1 MGPIDRSPEGER
13 EKSVKVGWL
22 DADREVVL
30 VGKDLWRPVW
40 ALDLLAVLAHVARHL
55 VSRWLLG
62 VHLRRAVDAHHVLSY
77 GVGVEVERDVRVGL
91 DVAHLLAGYGVDQ
104 KGLAVPPEPHRH
116 HVREAVP
123 TDGGKPDDQL
133 ALESGYHV
141 LAGHRLSLRLSRSWQ
156 SRGVAKTHVTKK
168 SQAEWKPALTPTQFH
183 GLRHNGTE

>member
-30 VGKDLWRPVW
+30 VGKDLWRPVE
-40 ALDLLAVLAHVARHL
+40 ALDLVAVLAHVARHL

-91 DVAHLLAGYGVDQ
+91 DVAHLLAGDGVDQ
-104 KGLAVPPEPHRH
+104 KGLAVPPEPYRH
-116 HVREAVP
+116 HVRDPVP
-123 TDGGKPDDQL
+123 TGGGKPDDPL
-133 ALESGYHV
+133 ALESGCHR
-141 LAGHRLSLRLSRSWQ
+141 LAGHRLSLGLSRSWQ
-156 SRGVAKTHVTKK
+156 RRGVAKTDVTQQTDAALKRYLAPGQ
-168 SQAEWKPALTPTQFH
+168 SPAAR
-183 GLRHNGTE
+183 GK